1 MNDINLLKQTRA
13 VLLQICTESAL
24 SEEQLLFIPEGF
36 RNNILWNL
44 GHLIVTQQILHY
56 RRTGQEMY
64 ISPYLVNQF
73 RRGTS
78 PADWEN
84 TPDIS
89 DLLPLLMDL
98 PNKLEEDYQAGKLKT
113 YEKLT
118 TSTGVVLSNIEEAIS
133 YNNFHEGLHMGV
145 LLSMKKLLPH

>member
-1 MNDINLLKQTRA
+1 MHAIEILKQTRA
-13 VLLQICTESAL
+13 LLLRICTESAL

-64 ISPYLVNQF
+64 VTPTLLNQF

-78 PADWEN
+78 PADWVS
-84 TPDIS
+84 TPNIA
-89 DLLPLLMDL
+89 DLIPLLTDL
-98 PNKLEEDYQAGKLKT
+98 PDKLEEDYQAGQLNT
-113 YEKLT
+113 FEPLT
-118 TSTGVVLSNIEEAIS
+118 TSMGVVLSGIEDAIS
-133 YNNFHEGLHMGV
+133 YNNYHEGMHVGV
-145 LLSMKKLLPH
+145 ILSMKKLLPH